1 VVRFLIRRGTAIRS
15 DQDETAKLSRRAVLP
30 ASEWTDHLIEYLGQ
44 ARSGGLAGVSTGPR
58 DLDTMTLGLS

>member
-1 VVRFLIRRGTAIRS
+1 
-15 DQDETAKLSRRAVLP
+15 VLP